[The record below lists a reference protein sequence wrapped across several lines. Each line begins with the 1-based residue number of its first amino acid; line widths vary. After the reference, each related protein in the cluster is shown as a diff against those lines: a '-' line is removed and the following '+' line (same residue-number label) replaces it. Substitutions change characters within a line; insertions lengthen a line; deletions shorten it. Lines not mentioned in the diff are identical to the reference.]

1 MATATIPQQTVKD
14 YQGHYPNDW
23 CPGCGDFGMLHAI
36 QQALAGLHLFPH
48 QVALFGG
55 IGCSGKTPYY
65 VPVYGVHTLH
75 GRVLPYAM
83 GAKLANPELTV
94 IAIGGDGDGLGIGAG
109 HFVNTGRRN
118 VDLTYI
124 LLNNEVYGLT
134 KGQAAPTLPLG
145 LKTKSL
151 PEPTMQGAV
160 NPLMLALASGYTWI
174 GRGYAYH
181 LRHLVELLQR
191 AIRHPGLAYV
201 EVLQP
206 CPTYNDL
213 HTKDWFAGKDRDG
226 RQPRV
231 YEVEQEG
238 YDPVIP
244 AEADEAMAF
253 GTMMQCIRKTQE
265 WGDRI
270 PLGVLWED
278 RRLTAFEQRLAVRI
292 PNYRST
298 PPARRIIADARTCPT
313 ADLGPL
319 FAELAIS

>member
-1 MATATIPQQTVKD
+1 
-14 YQGHYPNDW
+14 
-23 CPGCGDFGMLHAI
+23 
-36 QQALAGLHLFPH
+36 
-48 QVALFGG
+48 
-55 IGCSGKTPYY
+55 
-65 VPVYGVHTLH
+65 
-75 GRVLPYAM
+75 
-83 GAKLANPELTV
+83 
-94 IAIGGDGDGLGIGAG
+94 
-109 HFVNTGRRN
+109 
-118 VDLTYI
+118 
-124 LLNNEVYGLT
+124 
-134 KGQAAPTLPLG
+134 
-145 LKTKSL
+145 
-151 PEPTMQGAV
+151 MQGAV
-160 NPLMLALASGYTWI
+160 NSLMLALASGYTWI

-238 YDPVIP
+238 YDPVVP

-278 RRLTAFEQRLAVRI
+278 RRLTTFEQRLAVRM
-292 PNYRST
+292 PHYRST
-298 PPARRIIADARTCPT
+298 PPARRIIADARTRPT